1 MLFDLLLLCL
11 LISSVWGCKKKQD
24 YYNIIMILIFY
35 IFLDKVV
42 RKKKHGNKLIEGV
55 PSTQDRLTA
64 WVQDKWPSL
73 TALIYLIYTQWSRC
87 VKEQTGALHQLASHG
102 RGILDSRGASELGRF
117 RDSPYGKFGSGV
129 YGYGR

>member
-42 RKKKHGNKLIEGV
+42 RKKKHGNKLIEGA
-55 PSTQDRLTA
+55 PGYQDRLTA
-64 WVQDKWPSL
+64 WLQDRWPSIATL
-73 TALIYLIYTQWSRC
+73 TVVIWNGWTNCVTQQKGRLEEL
-87 VKEQTGALHQLASHG
+87 VSHG
-102 RGILDSRGASELGRF
+102 RGVYDSSGGYELRGRH
-117 RDSPYGKFGSGV
+117 
-129 YGYGR
+129 GYGTGRYR

>member
-24 YYNIIMILIFY
+24 YYNIIMILILY

-55 PSTQDRLTA
+55 PSTQDRLLA
-64 WVQDKWPSL
+64 WTQDK
-73 TALIYLIYTQWSRC
+73 
-87 VKEQTGALHQLASHG
+87 
-102 RGILDSRGASELGRF
+102 
-117 RDSPYGKFGSGV
+117 
-129 YGYGR
+129 